1 MIGFLRGT
9 VHSTEAGRLLL
20 DVRGVGYELSM
31 PDRDLAGL
39 PEAGKEAF
47 VYVHTAFRDDA
58 ISLYGFISRERR
70 ELFLLLLE
78 VSGVGPKLAMN
89 VLAGSSARDL
99 LGALARGET
108 AVLQAIHGVGKKTA
122 ARLCVDLKDR
132 AAKLLQES
140 GIHAGE
146 DSSAAGDT
154 PSPVA
159 DSISADAVSALVN
172 LGWRA
177 QDAAKAVAAA
187 RGDLPESADI
197 QKIITKAMTRLSRLK
212 G

>member
-9 VHSTEAGRLLL
+9 VHSTEAGRLMLE
-20 DVRGVGYELSM
+20 VGGVGYELFM
-31 PDRDLAGL
+31 PDRDLMQL
-39 PEAGKEAF
+39 PPPGNEAF

-58 ISLYGFISRERR
+58 ISLYGFITRERR
-70 ELFLLLLE
+70 QLFLLLLE

-89 VLAGSSARDL
+89 VLAGSSAHDL

-132 AAKLLQES
+132 AAKLLEES
-140 GIHAGE
+140 GVEAA
-146 DSSAAGDT
+146 SLQPAGDGGL
-154 PSPVA
+154 PPG
-159 DSISADAVSALVN
+159 DSLAADAVSALVN

-177 QDAAKAVAAA
+177 QDAERAVAAV
-187 RGDLPESADI
+187 RKELPESADI
-197 QKIITKAMTRLSRLK
+197 QKIITGAMSRLSSLK